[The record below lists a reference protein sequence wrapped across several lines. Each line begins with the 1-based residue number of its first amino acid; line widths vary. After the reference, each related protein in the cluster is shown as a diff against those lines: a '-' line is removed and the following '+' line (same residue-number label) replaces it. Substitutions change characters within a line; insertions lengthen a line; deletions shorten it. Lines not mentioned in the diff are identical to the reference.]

1 MIDLVV
7 AGGRLIDPSQDLD
20 ATGVVGI
27 DGSQIVACVAP
38 PAELEAR
45 QTIDAA
51 GLIVVPG
58 LVDLHVHVYPGVS
71 HYGVDPDETCLL
83 RGVTTAVDAGSAGAQ
98 TFPGLRRYVIERAR
112 TRVLAYLHVAVQGM
126 ISSLV
131 GELED
136 VRWASPAL
144 AVACAREHLDVIVGV
159 KVRLGYQMVGQD
171 PEAALLA
178 ARKAADRLELPLMV
192 HVIDMP
198 RRLPWLLSHLGDG
211 DVVTHCFHGS
221 EGGSLL
227 DDAGDVLP
235 DAFAAR
241 ERGVLFDIGHGIGSF
256 TFRVARTALAQGFP
270 PDTISSDI
278 HAYNVDGPVFDQPT
292 TLSKLVSLG
301 MALPDVIAA
310 TTTAPARAIRRSDAL
325 ASLAVG
331 RDADVTVL
339 ELVRSDRD
347 LVDAD
352 GERVAVS
359 EWLTPRWVVRG
370 GEAIELDSRP
380 PDAAS

>member
-7 AGGRLIDPSQDLD
+7 AGGRLIDPSQELD

-27 DGSQIVACVAP
+27 DGGQIVACASP
-38 PAELEAR
+38 PAAFEAR
-45 QTIDAA
+45 RTIDAA

-98 TFPGLRRYVIERAR
+98 TFPGLRRYVIEGAR

-144 AVACAREHLDVIVGV
+144 TVACAREHPDVIVGV

-198 RRLPWLLSHLGDG
+198 RPLPWLLSHLGDG

-278 HAYNVDGPVFDQPT
+278 HAYNVHGPSST
-292 TLSKLVSLG
+292 
-301 MALPDVIAA
+301 
-310 TTTAPARAIRRSDAL
+310 R
-325 ASLAVG
+325 
-331 RDADVTVL
+331 
-339 ELVRSDRD
+339 
-347 LVDAD
+347 
-352 GERVAVS
+352 
-359 EWLTPRWVVRG
+359 
-370 GEAIELDSRP
+370 
-380 PDAAS
+380 